1 MASML
6 PMARCDRLAELLTEA
21 NIATLKHL
29 SQQGMGENT
38 LRALASEFGYLEA
51 CVRSEI
57 QEIAFQDGLIHYIRQ
72 SRP

>member
-1 MASML
+1 
-6 PMARCDRLAELLTEA
+6 
-21 NIATLKHL
+21 
-29 SQQGMGENT
+29 MGENR

-57 QEIAFQDGLIHYIRQ
+57 QKIAFQDELIHYIRQ